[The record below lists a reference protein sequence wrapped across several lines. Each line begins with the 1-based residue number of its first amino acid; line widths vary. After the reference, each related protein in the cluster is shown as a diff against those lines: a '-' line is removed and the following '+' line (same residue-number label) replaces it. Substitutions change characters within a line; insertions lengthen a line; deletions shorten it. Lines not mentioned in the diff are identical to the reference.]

1 MHIVKVIYFAD
12 KTNIQRV
19 VQLCGGQCYVPTFKA
34 GPWTLTKAIQSLI
47 DRLPGYHVDWAS
59 VSSKGTGLKRAETSQ
74 WNPET
79 DELHKGV
86 AFINQRAPD

>member
-12 KTNIQRV
+12 KTNIQQV

-34 GPWTLTKAIQSLI
+34 GPWTLKKAIQSLI

-59 VSSKGTGLKRAETSQ
+59 VSSKGTGLKRADIAVE
-74 WNPET
+74 P
-79 DELHKGV
+79 
-86 AFINQRAPD
+86 